1 MVVKAAQVE
10 GLTVVPE
17 GGSLFTQDVTLIQ
30 DGNSTVEH
38 NIPLHTFYKD
48 LVQLWG
54 QTQVDYTPTLVVT
67 YGGPAGDP
75 YWRAHTNVWE
85 HPILTKHIP
94 PAELA
99 ANNKRRVIAAA
110 ILPASRAESSST

>member
-1 MVVKAAQVE
+1 MRRPHPDPTRPYTPFPCTRVCRS
-10 GLTVVPE
+10 GN
-17 GGSLFTQDVTLIQ
+17 VT
-30 DGNSTVEH
+30 DEH
-38 NIPLHTFYKD
+38 SFPRDIFYTD
-48 LVQLWG
+48 LVQRWG
-54 QTQVDYTPTLVVT
+54 QTKVYYTPTRAVT

-99 ANNKRRVIAAA
+99 ANNKRRA
-110 ILPASRAESSST
+110 

>member
-1 MVVKAAQVE
+1 MVVKAAQME
-10 GLTVVPE
+10 GMTVVPE

-38 NIPLHTFYKD
+38 NIPLDIFYKD

-54 QTQVDYTPTLVVT
+54 QTEVDYTPTLVVT

-75 YWRAHTNVWE
+75 YWRAHTNLWE
-85 HPILTKHIP
+85 HPTRSEEHTS
-94 PAELA
+94 ELQSLMRTPYA
-99 ANNKRRVIAAA
+99 LYCLKK
-110 ILPASRAESSST
+110 